1 MSQGAFFETGPCVL
15 ENSSNGSCVKAPRGH
30 AERVGGPHVE
40 SGEPHVKR
48 REPHARSGMPSRS
61 RVHNSRQMGSRCI
74 QTGRVIC
81 GERHERGTISL
92 RRVPSHRATTAEDRT
107 NARLAPPLPQACE
120 VGGPDGAQG
129 AQKTR
134 QHPRGP
140 FQPTQPSP
148 PRPKPHPP
156 TTTSQTPVMR
166 GPVYPQGHF
175 RCVPLTIVH
184 IVRPPNL
191 PSPLALESQ

>member
-1 MSQGAFFETGPCVL
+1 MSQGAFFETGFCIS
-15 ENSSNGSCVKAPRGH
+15 ENISNGSCVKAPRGH

-48 REPHARSGMPSRS
+48 REPHARPGMPSRS
-61 RVHNSRQMGSRCI
+61 RVHNRKQMGSRCI

-81 GERHERGTISL
+81 SERHERGAISL
-92 RRVPSHRATTAEDRT
+92 RRVPSLRATTAEDRT

-120 VGGPDGAQG
+120 MGGPDGAQG

-148 PRPKPHPP
+148 PRPKPH
-156 TTTSQTPVMR
+156 
-166 GPVYPQGHF
+166 
-175 RCVPLTIVH
+175 
-184 IVRPPNL
+184 RPP
-191 PSPLALESQ
+191 PPRVKPP